1 MLEQMEVLAGP
12 DDQTFL
18 KSEVKS
24 WKYYAKYVA
33 IRRVGNI
40 MEWPPVT
47 DVEDFSS
54 EVFGD

>member
-1 MLEQMEVLAGP
+1 MLEQMGVQVEP
-12 DDQTFL
+12 DDQPFL
-18 KSEVKS
+18 KNEVKN
-24 WKYYAKYVA
+24 WRFYARSVA
-33 IRRVGNI
+33 IRRVENI

>member
-1 MLEQMEVLAGP
+1 MLEQMGVLAGL
-12 DDQTFL
+12 DDHAFL

-24 WKYYAKYVA
+24 WMYYARSVA